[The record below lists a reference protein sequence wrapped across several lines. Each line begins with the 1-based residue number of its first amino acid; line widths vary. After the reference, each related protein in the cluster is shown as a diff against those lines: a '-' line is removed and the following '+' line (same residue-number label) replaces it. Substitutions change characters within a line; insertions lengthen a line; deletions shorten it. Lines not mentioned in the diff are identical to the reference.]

1 MTLDSTAPSRS
12 TALRLPPAVVA
23 VAPFLDPR
31 TSGAV
36 AYVWLGFPL
45 GLAWF
50 IGMTVGFVTGVALT
64 IVWVGLAIL
73 AATLLAVWGAA
84 GLERQLA
91 ILLLGARVPE
101 RLQRPGGSARPAAW
115 FRAVVGGAAL
125 WKGIL
130 FLALRFPLG
139 LIGWVASV
147 VSFAVSVAFMAA
159 PWIVV
164 FGDGYVD
171 LGIHSIDSL
180 AESWILAAIGIAGFV
195 VTLHLHRALGW
206 IWARLA
212 EWLLGAEAPM
222 AAASDPGDPVVPVAV
237 SPAAA

>member
-1 MTLDSTAPSRS
+1 MTETTFDSPPPAPF
-12 TALRLPPAVVA
+12 RLPPGLVA

-31 TSGAV
+31 TWGAV

-50 IGMTVGFVTGVALT
+50 IGMTVGFLTGFALV
-64 IVWVGLAIL
+64 IVWIGLALL
-73 AATLLAVWGAA
+73 AATLAGVWGAA

-91 ILLLGARVPE
+91 ILLLGARVPA
-101 RLQRPGGSARPAAW
+101 RLSRPAGEAGVGAW
-115 FRAVVGGAAL
+115 LRAVVGGVAL

-139 LIGWVASV
+139 LVGWIGSV
-147 VSFAVSVAFMAA
+147 VSLALSVAFMAA
-159 PWIVV
+159 PWIVA

-171 LGIHSIDSL
+171 LGWFEIDDL
-180 AESWILAAIGIAGFV
+180 AGSWILAAIGLAGFV

-212 EWLLGAEAPM
+212 ERLLGAEAP
-222 AAASDPGDPVVPVAV
+222 AAAA
-237 SPAAA
+237 PAALPA

>member
-1 MTLDSTAPSRS
+1 MSLEPLASPSGPRFQLS
-12 TALRLPPAVVA
+12 PAAVA

-31 TSGAV
+31 TWGAV

-50 IGMTVGFVTGVALT
+50 IGMTVGFLTGIALA
-64 IVWVGLAIL
+64 ILWIGLAIL

-101 RLQRPGGSARPAAW
+101 RLQRPATGERPTAW
-115 FRAVVGGAAL
+115 LRAVLGGAAL
-125 WKGIL
+125 WKGIF
-130 FLALRFPLG
+130 FLAIRFPLG
-139 LIGWVASV
+139 LLGWIGSV
-147 VSFAVSVAFMAA
+147 VSLSVSVAFMAA
-159 PWIVV
+159 PWIVA

-171 LGIHSIDSL
+171 LGRFEIDTL
-180 AESWILAAIGIAGFV
+180 GGSWILAATGFAAFV

-212 EWLLGAEAPM
+212 ERLLGAEAPS
-222 AAASDPGDPVVPVAV
+222 APVAALPL
-237 SPAAA
+237 PA

>member
-1 MTLDSTAPSRS
+1 MTPETHATSPGTRFQ
-12 TALRLPPAVVA
+12 LPPAAVA

-31 TSGAV
+31 TWGAV

-50 IGMTVGFVTGVALT
+50 IGMTVGFLTGIALT
-64 IVWVGLAIL
+64 ILWIGLAIL

-91 ILLLGARVPE
+91 MLLLGARVPQRLLRPATDE
-101 RLQRPGGSARPAAW
+101 RPTAWLRAVLGGS
-115 FRAVVGGAAL
+115 AL
-125 WKGIL
+125 WKGIF
-130 FLALRFPLG
+130 FLAIRFPLG
-139 LIGWVASV
+139 LLGWVGSV
-147 VSFAVSVAFMAA
+147 VSLSVSIAFMAA
-159 PWIVV
+159 PWIVA

-171 LGIHSIDSL
+171 LGRYEIDTL
-180 AESWILAAIGIAGFV
+180 GGSWILAAIGFAGFV

-212 EWLLGAEAPM
+212 ERLLGAD
-222 AAASDPGDPVVPVAV
+222 AAA
-237 SPAAA
+237 PAAVPAPLPA